1 MMELRRNH
9 LLLAAAIAA
18 LSTTSFVASAQTY
31 PSRPITIIVGTGP
44 GGPSDV
50 IARIVAEQ
58 MRGSLGQAVI
68 VENVTGANGT
78 IGLGRVARAKPDGY
92 TLAFSG
98 SATHVYNAAIYAL
111 TYDVINDFEPIA
123 LLSRDIGQLVVAKKA
138 MPANNLKELI
148 AWLKANPD
156 KGSLGHTGSGSPA
169 HVAGI
174 FFQKQ
179 TGTRFQNVSYRSA
192 GQAMQDV
199 TAGHI
204 DMMFSSGT
212 IAVAPVQAGSIKAY
226 AVMAKK
232 RVAATPQVPTVDEA
246 GLPGFYSSGWQAL
259 WVPKGTPRD
268 MIARINSAV
277 VEVLAETAVRER
289 LESLGLEL
297 WAREQQTPEALR
309 AFHKAETEKWW
320 PLLKE
325 ADVKPE

>member
-1 MMELRRNH
+1 MNRQK
-9 LLLAAAIAA
+9 LLSLTAAIAA
-18 LSTTSFVASAQTY
+18 LSTTSLAAAAQTY

-50 IARIVAEQ
+50 IARILAEQ

-78 IGLGRVARAKPDGY
+78 LGLGRVARAKPDGY

-98 SATHVYNAAIYAL
+98 SATHVYNAAIYPLA
-111 TYDVINDFEPIA
+111 YDVINDFEPVA
-123 LLSRDIGQLVVAKKA
+123 LLSRDIGQLVVTKKA
-138 MPANNLKELI
+138 MPANDLKELI
-148 AWLKANPD
+148 AWLQANPD
-156 KGSLGHTGSGSPA
+156 RASLGHTGSGSPA

-174 FFQKQ
+174 FFQKK

-199 TAGHI
+199 IAGHI
-204 DMMFSSGT
+204 DMMLSSGT
-212 IAVAPVQAGSIKAY
+212 IAVGPVQAGSIKAF

-246 GLPGFYSSGWQAL
+246 GLPGFYSSGWHAL
-259 WVPKGTPRD
+259 WAPKDTSRD
-268 MIARINSAV
+268 VIARVNSAV
-277 VEVLAETAVRER
+277 VGALANTVVRER
-289 LESLGLEL
+289 LESLGLEF

-309 AFHKAETEKWW
+309 TFHKAETEKWW

-325 ADVKPE
+325 AGVKPD